1 MYQSVLCL
9 TTAPSHTWAVGKSV
23 WNSGSRNKDTDCALG
38 ERTARKARA
47 AKTADA
53 HRCWT
58 TTRLW
63 RRHRPRSEQAGI
75 LHYKPIMQGGSP
87 TFA

>member
-1 MYQSVLCL
+1 MCQSVLCL
-9 TTAPSHTWAVGKSV
+9 TAATPHTWGVGKNI
-23 WNSGSRNKDTDCALG
+23 WNSGSRSNDRDCALG
-38 ERTARKARA
+38 ERTSRTARA
-47 AKTADA
+47 SRTADV

-75 LHYKPIMQGGSP
+75 LHYLGMEGGLRA
-87 TFA
+87 FA

>member
-9 TTAPSHTWAVGKSV
+9 TTAPSRTWAVGKSV
-23 WNSGSRNKDTDCALG
+23 WNSGSRSSNRDCALG
-38 ERTARKARA
+38 ERTSRKARA
-47 AKTADA
+47 SKIAYVY
-53 HRCWT
+53 RCWT

-75 LHYKPIMQGGSP
+75 LHYLGMEGGLRA
-87 TFA
+87 FA

>member
-9 TTAPSHTWAVGKSV
+9 TTAPSQTWAVGKSV
-23 WNSGSRNKDTDCALG
+23 WNNGSRSNNRDCALG
-38 ERTARKARA
+38 EHTSRKARA
-47 AKTADA
+47 SNTADV

-58 TTRLW
+58 TSRLW

-75 LHYKPIMQGGSP
+75 LHYAGMEGGSHA
-87 TFA
+87 FA

>member
-9 TTAPSHTWAVGKSV
+9 TTAPSQTWAVGKSV
-23 WNSGSRNKDTDCALG
+23 WNNGSRSNNRDCALG
-38 ERTARKARA
+38 ERTSRKARA
-47 AKTADA
+47 SNTADV

-63 RRHRPRSEQAGI
+63 RRHRPRSEQAGV
-75 LHYKPIMQGGSP
+75 LHYAGMEGGSHA
-87 TFA
+87 FA

>member
-1 MYQSVLCL
+1 MYRSVLCL
-9 TTAPSHTWAVGKSV
+9 TTATPHIGAVGKSV
-23 WNSGSRNKDTDCALG
+23 WNDGSRSNDRDCALG
-38 ERTARKARA
+38 ERTSRKARA
-47 AKTADA
+47 SNSADV

-75 LHYKPIMQGGSP
+75 LHYPGIEGGSRA
-87 TFA
+87 FA

>member
-9 TTAPSHTWAVGKSV
+9 TTAPSHTWAVGKSI
-23 WNSGSRNKDTDCALG
+23 WNSGSRSNDRDSALG
-38 ERTARKARA
+38 ERTSRKARA
-47 AKTADA
+47 SNTADV
-53 HRCWT
+53 HCCWT

-75 LHYKPIMQGGSP
+75 LHYLGMEGGSRA
-87 TFA
+87 FA

>member
-9 TTAPSHTWAVGKSV
+9 TTASSYTWAIGKSI
-23 WNSGSRNKDTDCALG
+23 WNSGSRGNNRDCALG
-38 ERTARKARA
+38 ERTSRRARA
-47 AKTADA
+47 SKTADV

-63 RRHRPRSEQAGI
+63 RKHRPRSEQAGI
-75 LHYKPIMQGGSP
+75 LHYAGMEGGSP
-87 TFA
+87 AFA

>member
-9 TTAPSHTWAVGKSV
+9 TTAPSRTWAVGKSV
-23 WNSGSRNKDTDCALG
+23 WNSGGRANNRDCALG
-38 ERTARKARA
+38 ERTSRRA
-47 AKTADA
+47 QASKTADV

-58 TTRLW
+58 RTRLW

-75 LHYKPIMQGGSP
+75 LQYSGMEGGIRA
-87 TFA
+87 FA

>member
-23 WNSGSRNKDTDCALG
+23 WNSGSRGNNRDCALG
-38 ERTARKARA
+38 ERTSRKARA
-47 AKTADA
+47 SKTADV

-75 LHYKPIMQGGSP
+75 FLYPGMEGGLRA
-87 TFA
+87 FA

>member
-9 TTAPSHTWAVGKSV
+9 TTAPSQTWAVGKSV
-23 WNSGSRNKDTDCALG
+23 WNNGSRSNNRDCALG
-38 ERTARKARA
+38 EHTSRKARA
-47 AKTADA
+47 SNTADV

-63 RRHRPRSEQAGI
+63 RRHRPRSEQAGV
-75 LHYKPIMQGGSP
+75 LHYAGMEGGSHA
-87 TFA
+87 FA

>member
-9 TTAPSHTWAVGKSV
+9 TTAPAHTWAVGKSV
-23 WNSGSRNKDTDCALG
+23 WNSGGRGNNRDCALG
-38 ERTARKARA
+38 ERTSRKAQA
-47 AKTADA
+47 SKTADV

-58 TTRLW
+58 GTRLW

-75 LHYKPIMQGGSP
+75 LHYTGMEGG
-87 TFA
+87 TRALA

>member
-9 TTAPSHTWAVGKSV
+9 TTAPSQTWAVGKSV
-23 WNSGSRNKDTDCALG
+23 WNSGSRANNRDCALG
-38 ERTARKARA
+38 ERTSRKARA
-47 AKTADA
+47 SKTADV

-75 LHYKPIMQGGSP
+75 LHYAGMEGGLRA
-87 TFA
+87 FA